1 MAQKL
6 LIRDLTLR
14 DGQQS
19 SFATRMTQQQIDRV
33 LPFYKD
39 ANFYAMEVWGGAVP
53 DSVMRYLNENPW
65 DRLEKIKAVVGNV
78 SKLTALS
85 RGRNLFGYAPYTDEI
100 IEGFCRNSIE
110 SGLGIMRIFDALN
123 DVNNVKSTIKYVKKY
138 GGIAD
143 CAVCYTIDPK
153 YPKLGLLDKL
163 KGKKNPEPVFT
174 NAYFLDK
181 AKQMAALGADMV
193 TIKDMSGLIQ
203 PSRIAELIPLF
214 KQNLSI
220 PVDFHTHC
228 TPGYGLGAV
237 LMAIIKGVDIV
248 DTNIWNFAG
257 GTGAPA
263 IELVYIFC
271 KKLGVELDVNME
283 AVAKINKELYGIRK
297 ELEAVDASKQFPNPF
312 NPLTDQLPA
321 EIDKEFDKAIEAAK
335 ANNEEALLNACHA
348 IEAYFNFP
356 KPNELVKKA
365 EVPGGMYSNMVAQL
379 KQLNSMDILEK
390 AMELIPTVR
399 LAAGLPPLVT
409 PTSQIVGAQAVNCAL
424 DIKAGKPMYSNVSNQ
439 FVNLVKGEYGKTP
452 VPVDPEFRLKI
463 AGTREEIPYD
473 TSKYQMQP
481 NPELPEAGGVKLAA
495 NEKEVLLLE
504 LFPQV
509 AKNFLTKQKV
519 AAYEAQHKADA
530 PQAEKVVAEEKK
542 NEPITGKTV
551 KAPMPGSIL
560 RFTVKPGDTVT
571 KGQTV
576 VILEA
581 MKMEN
586 SIATDYA
593 GTVKRLLVKEGT
605 TVAADAPMIEI
616 EA

>member
-452 VPVDPEFRLKI
+452 VPVDTEFRLKI

-560 RFTVKPGDTVT
+560 RFTVKPGNTVT